1 MKRFYA
7 KVGEKIEQ
15 FDELPYR
22 TYFMY
27 GQDGEEYIGRA
38 MLLYTDHNG
47 GRVLTPIFKNS
58 GEHYKRPEYAG
69 LNLSEIKDY
78 KD

>member
-7 KVGEKIEQ
+7 KVGDKIEE

-27 GQDGEEYIGRA
+27 GQDGKDYIGNA
-38 MLLYTDHNG
+38 TLVYTNAEG
-47 GRVLTPIFKNS
+47 GSVMTPIYEKN
-58 GEHYKRPEYAG
+58 GKPYKRPEYAG
-69 LNLSEIKDY
+69 MDLKDIENF
-78 KD
+78 KP

>member
-7 KVGEKIEQ
+7 KVGEKIEE

-27 GQDGEEYIGRA
+27 GQDGKDYIGNA
-38 MLLYTDHNG
+38 MLRYTDHNG
-47 GRVLTPIFKNS
+47 GFVMTPIYERS
-58 GEHYKRPEYAG
+58 GKPYKRPEYAG
-69 LNLSEIKDY
+69 KDL
-78 KD
+78 KDIDNFVR

>member
-7 KVGEKIEQ
+7 KIEEKVEE

-27 GQDGEEYIGRA
+27 GQDGKDYIGNA
-38 MLLYTDHNG
+38 MLFYNG
-47 GRVLTPIFKNS
+47 SRLTPIYDS
-58 GEHYKRPEYAG
+58 RTGAIYKRPEYAG
-69 LNLSEIKDY
+69 MDLKDIDNF
-78 KD
+78 KV